1 MITIYKSTSEG
12 LLTVDDFVAGS
23 WVHVSNPSNQEL
35 ALLVERFGIPLDFLT
50 DPLDL
55 DERAR
60 LETEDG
66 ARLIVLR
73 VPHLDS
79 WAEEIPIT
87 TLPIGMVLVGDLII
101 TVSAIDSEVIA
112 DFKQG
117 RVRNFA
123 THDQTR
129 FVLQLFL
136 RTTLLF
142 LRYLRDINR
151 VTDNVQKDLHRATR
165 NEQLIRLLN
174 LEKCLV
180 FITTSLRSN
189 AFMMEKFHSAKYSQ
203 LEQDDQD
210 LLDEVIIENKQAMD
224 MAKIYSEILSGLM
237 DAFAS
242 LISNNL
248 NTVVKTLTTIT
259 IILMIPTLVASFYGM
274 NVDLPLQS
282 SPDAFVLVV
291 GLTAFLCTLGIV
303 IFWRGNLF

>member
-12 LLTVDDFVAGS
+12 LLTIDDFVTGS

-79 WAEEIPIT
+79 WTDDIPVT
-87 TLPIGMVLVGDLII
+87 TLPIGIVLVGDLVI
-101 TVSAIDSEVIA
+101 TVSAIDSELIG

-123 THDQTR
+123 THDQNR

-136 RTTLLF
+136 KATLLF

-151 VTDNVQKDLHRATR
+151 VTNNVEKDLHRSAR

-180 FITTSLRSN
+180 FISTSLRSN
-189 AFMMEKFHSAKYSQ
+189 AFMMEKFHNAKYSQ

-224 MAKIYSEILSGLM
+224 MAKIYSSILSNMMG
-237 DAFAS
+237 AFAS

-274 NVDLPLQS
+274 NVDLPLQA

-291 GLTAFLCTLGIV
+291 GFTALLCTLGIL

>member
-1 MITIYKSTSEG
+1 MITIYVSTSEG
-12 LLTVDDFVAGS
+12 LTTVDDFVAGS

-55 DERAR
+55 EERAR
-60 LETEDG
+60 LDTEDG
-66 ARLIVLR
+66 ARLVVLR
-73 VPHLDS
+73 VPHLDT
-79 WAEEIPIT
+79 WTDDIPVT
-87 TLPIGMVLVGDLII
+87 TLPIGIVLVDDVVI
-101 TVSAIDSEVIA
+101 TVSAIEPEVIG
-112 DFKQG
+112 DFKRGQ
-117 RVRNFA
+117 VRNFA
-123 THDQTR
+123 TQERTR
-129 FVLQLFL
+129 FLLQVFM

-151 VTDNVQKDLHRATR
+151 ASNNVERDLYRSTR

-180 FITTSLRSN
+180 FISTSLRAN
-189 AFMMEKFHSAKYSQ
+189 AFMMEKYHNATYSRLDQ
-203 LEQDDQD
+203 EDQD
-210 LLDEVIIENKQAMD
+210 LLDEVIIENRQAME
-224 MAKIYSEILSGLM
+224 MAKIYSEILSSMM

-274 NVDLPLQS
+274 NVDLPFQG
-282 SPDAFVLVV
+282 SPEAFFLII
-291 GLTAFLCTLGIV
+291 GFSALLCTIGIL

>member
-12 LLTVDDFVAGS
+12 LLTIDDFVAGS

-35 ALLVERFGIPLDFLT
+35 TLLVERFGIPLDFLT

-79 WAEEIPIT
+79 WTDDIPVT
-87 TLPIGMVLVGDLII
+87 TLPIGIVLVGDLVI
-101 TVSAIDSEVIA
+101 TVSAIDSELIG

-117 RVRNFA
+117 RVRNFV
-123 THDQTR
+123 THDQNR

-136 RTTLLF
+136 KTTLLF

-151 VTDNVQKDLHRATR
+151 VTNNVEKELHRSAR

-180 FITTSLRSN
+180 FISTSLRSN
-189 AFMMEKFHSAKYSQ
+189 AFMMEKFHNATYTRMD
-203 LEQDDQD
+203 QDEKD

-224 MAKIYSEILSGLM
+224 MAKIYSSILSNMMG
-237 DAFAS
+237 AFAS

-274 NVDLPLQS
+274 NVTLPLQA
-282 SPDAFVLVV
+282 SPDAFLMVV
-291 GLTAFLCTLGIV
+291 GLTAVLCTLGIV
-303 IFWRGNLF
+303 LFWRGNLI

>member
-66 ARLIVLR
+66 ARLIVVR

-79 WAEEIPIT
+79 WTEEIPIT
-87 TLPIGMVLVGDLII
+87 TLPVGIILVGDLVI
-101 TVSAIDSEVIA
+101 TVSALDAEVIG

-129 FVLQLFL
+129 FILQLFL

-189 AFMMEKFHSAKYSQ
+189 AFMMEKFHNAVYSR
-203 LEQDDQD
+203 LDQDDQD
-210 LLDEVIIENKQAMD
+210 LLDEVIVENKQAMD

-274 NVDLPLQS
+274 NVNLPFQS

>member
-50 DPLDL
+50 DPLDP

-66 ARLIVLR
+66 ARLIVVR

-79 WAEEIPIT
+79 WADEIPVT
-87 TLPIGMVLVGDLII
+87 TLPIGIILVGDLVI
-101 TVSAIDSEVIA
+101 TVSAIDAEVIG
-112 DFKQG
+112 DFKQE

-123 THDQTR
+123 TQDRTR
-129 FVLQLFL
+129 FILQLFL

-151 VTDNVQKDLHRATR
+151 VSNNVEKDLHRSAR

-180 FITTSLRSN
+180 FISTSLRSN
-189 AFMMEKFHSAKYSQ
+189 AFMMEKFHNAKYSH
-203 LEQDDQD
+203 LEEDDQD

-224 MAKIYSEILSGLM
+224 MAKIYSEILSGMM

-242 LISNNL
+242 LINNNL

-259 IILMIPTLVASFYGM
+259 IILMIPTVVSSFFGM
-274 NVDLPLQS
+274 NVPIPFQS
-282 SPDAFVLVV
+282 SPEAFLLVV

>member
-12 LLTVDDFVAGS
+12 LLTIDDFVAGS

-79 WAEEIPIT
+79 WTDDIPVT
-87 TLPIGMVLVGDLII
+87 TLPLGIVLVGDLVI
-101 TVSAIDSEVIA
+101 TVSAIDSELIA

-123 THDQTR
+123 THDQNR

-136 RTTLLF
+136 KTTLLF

-151 VTDNVQKDLHRATR
+151 VTNNVEKELHRSAR

-180 FITTSLRSN
+180 FISTSLRSN
-189 AFMMEKFHSAKYSQ
+189 AFMMEKFHNAKYSQ

-224 MAKIYSEILSGLM
+224 MAKIYSSILSNMMG
-237 DAFAS
+237 AFAS

-248 NTVVKTLTTIT
+248 NTVVKTLTTVT
-259 IILMIPTLVASFYGM
+259 IILMIPTLIASFYGM
-274 NVDLPLQS
+274 NVDLPLQD
-282 SPDAFVLVV
+282 SPDAFVLII
-291 GLTAFLCTLGIV
+291 GFTTLLCVFGIV

>member
-50 DPLDL
+50 DPLDP

-66 ARLIVLR
+66 ARLIVVR

-79 WAEEIPIT
+79 WTEEIPIT
-87 TLPIGMVLVGDLII
+87 TLPIGIILVGDLVI
-101 TVSAIDSEVIA
+101 TVSALDAEVIG

-129 FVLQLFL
+129 FILQLFL

-189 AFMMEKFHSAKYSQ
+189 AFMMEKFHNAVYSR

-210 LLDEVIIENKQAMD
+210 LLDEVIVENKQAMD

-242 LISNNL
+242 LINNNL

-259 IILMIPTLVASFYGM
+259 IILMIPTVVSSFFGM
-274 NVDLPLQS
+274 NVPIPFQS
-282 SPDAFVLVV
+282 SPEAFLLVV

>member
-1 MITIYKSTSEG
+1 M
-12 LLTVDDFVAGS
+12 
-23 WVHVSNPSNQEL
+23 
-35 ALLVERFGIPLDFLT
+35 ERFGIPLDFLT

-79 WAEEIPIT
+79 WTDDIPVT
-87 TLPIGMVLVGDLII
+87 TLPLGIVLVGDLVI
-101 TVSAIDSEVIA
+101 TVSAIDSELIG

-123 THDQTR
+123 THDQNR

-136 RTTLLF
+136 KTTLLF

-151 VTDNVQKDLHRATR
+151 VTNNVEKDLHRSAR

-180 FITTSLRSN
+180 FISTSLRSN
-189 AFMMEKFHSAKYSQ
+189 AFMMEKFHNAKYSQ

-224 MAKIYSEILSGLM
+224 MAKIYSSILSNMMG
-237 DAFAS
+237 AFAS

-248 NTVVKTLTTIT
+248 NTVVKTLTTVT
-259 IILMIPTLVASFYGM
+259 IILMIPTLIASFYGM
-274 NVDLPLQS
+274 NVDLPLQD
-282 SPDAFVLVV
+282 SPDAFVLII
-291 GLTAFLCTLGIV
+291 GFTTLLCVFGIV
-303 IFWRGNLF
+303 IFWRGDLF

>member
-50 DPLDL
+50 DPLDPE
-55 DERAR
+55 ERAR

-66 ARLIVLR
+66 ARLIVVR

-79 WAEEIPIT
+79 WTDDIPVT
-87 TLPIGMVLVGDLII
+87 TLPIGIILASDLIF
-101 TVSAIDSEVIA
+101 TVTALDAEVIG

-117 RVRNFA
+117 RVRNFSTEA
-123 THDQTR
+123 RTR

-136 RTTLLF
+136 RATLLF

-151 VTDNVQKDLHRATR
+151 VSNNVERELHRSAR

-174 LEKCLV
+174 LEQCLV
-180 FITTSLRSN
+180 FISTSLRSN
-189 AFMMEKFHSAKYSQ
+189 AFMMEKFHNASYSRMDPD
-203 LEQDDQD
+203 EQD
-210 LLDEVIIENKQAMD
+210 LLDEVIIENKQAME
-224 MAKIYSEILSGLM
+224 MAKIYSNILSNMMG
-237 DAFAS
+237 AFAS

-274 NVDLPLQS
+274 NVDLPLQTA
-282 SPDAFVLVV
+282 DNAFVLVV
-291 GLTAFLCTLGIV
+291 GFTAILCALGIIV
-303 IFWRGNLF
+303 FWRGNLI

>member
-1 MITIYKSTSEG
+1 VITIYKSTSEG

-35 ALLVERFGIPLDFLT
+35 ALLVERFGVPLDFLT
-50 DPLDL
+50 DPLDP

-60 LETEDG
+60 IETEDG
-66 ARLIVLR
+66 ARLIVVR
-73 VPHLDS
+73 VPHLES
-79 WAEEIPIT
+79 WTDDIPVT
-87 TLPIGMVLVGDLII
+87 TLPIGIVLIGDMVI
-101 TVSAIDSEVIA
+101 TVSAIDAEVIG

-117 RVRNFA
+117 RVRNFS
-123 THDQTR
+123 TDERTR
-129 FVLQLFL
+129 FILQIFL
-136 RTTLLF
+136 KTTLLF

-180 FITTSLRSN
+180 YITTSLRSN
-189 AFMMEKFHSAKYSQ
+189 AFMMEKFHNASYSKMDA
-203 LEQDDQD
+203 EDQD
-210 LLDEVIIENKQAMD
+210 LLDEVIIENKQAME
-224 MAKIYSEILSGLM
+224 MGKIYSEILSGLM

-274 NVDLPLQS
+274 NVNLPLQS

-291 GLTAFLCTLGIV
+291 GFTAFLCTLGIV

>member
-79 WAEEIPIT
+79 WTEEIPIT
-87 TLPIGMVLVGDLII
+87 TLPVGIILVGDLVI
-101 TVSAIDSEVIA
+101 TVSAIDSEVIG

-123 THDQTR
+123 THDPTR
-129 FVLQLFL
+129 FILQLFL

-189 AFMMEKFHSAKYSQ
+189 AFMMEKFHSARYSQ

-274 NVDLPLQS
+274 NVNLPFQS

>member
-12 LLTVDDFVAGS
+12 LLTIDDFVTGS

-79 WAEEIPIT
+79 WTDDIPVT
-87 TLPIGMVLVGDLII
+87 TLPLGIVLVGDLVI
-101 TVSAIDSEVIA
+101 TVSAIDSELIG

-123 THDQTR
+123 THDQYR

-136 RTTLLF
+136 KATLLF

-151 VTDNVQKDLHRATR
+151 VTNNVEKDLHRSAR

-180 FITTSLRSN
+180 FISTSLRSN
-189 AFMMEKFHSAKYSQ
+189 AFMMEKFHNAKYSQ

-224 MAKIYSEILSGLM
+224 MAKIYSSILSNMMG
-237 DAFAS
+237 AFAS

-274 NVDLPLQS
+274 NVDLPLQA

-291 GLTAFLCTLGIV
+291 GFTALLCTLGIL

>member
-12 LLTVDDFVAGS
+12 LTTVDDFVAGS
-23 WVHVSNPSNQEL
+23 WVHVSNPSNQEQ
-35 ALLVERFGIPLDFLT
+35 ALLVERFAIPLDFLT

-60 LETEDG
+60 VETEDG

-79 WAEEIPIT
+79 WTDDIPVT
-87 TLPIGMVLVGDLII
+87 TLPIGIVLVGDLVI
-101 TVSAIDSEVIA
+101 TVSAIEPEVIG
-112 DFKQG
+112 DFTQG
-117 RVRNFA
+117 RVKNFV
-123 THDQTR
+123 THERTR
-129 FVLQLFL
+129 FILQLFL
-136 RTTLLF
+136 RATLLF

-151 VTDNVQKDLHRATR
+151 VSNNVERELHRTAR
-165 NEQLIRLLN
+165 NEQLVRLLN
-174 LEKCLV
+174 LEQCLV
-180 FITTSLRSN
+180 FISTSLRSN
-189 AFMMEKFHSAKYSQ
+189 AFMLEKFHNASYSRMDP
-203 LEQDDQD
+203 DDQD
-210 LLDEVIIENKQAMD
+210 LLDEVIIENKQAME
-224 MAKIYSEILSGLM
+224 MAKIYSSILSNMMG
-237 DAFAS
+237 AFAS

-274 NVDLPLQS
+274 NVDLPLQA

-291 GLTAFLCTLGIV
+291 GFTALLCTLGIL

>member
-12 LLTVDDFVAGS
+12 LLTIDDFVAGS

-79 WAEEIPIT
+79 WTDDIPVT
-87 TLPIGMVLVGDLII
+87 TLPLGIVLVGDLVI
-101 TVSAIDSEVIA
+101 TVSAIDSELIA

-123 THDQTR
+123 THDQNR

-136 RTTLLF
+136 KTTLLF

-151 VTDNVQKDLHRATR
+151 VTNNVEKELHRSAR

-180 FITTSLRSN
+180 FISTSLRSN
-189 AFMMEKFHSAKYSQ
+189 AFMMEKFHNAKYSQ

-224 MAKIYSEILSGLM
+224 MAKIYSSILSNMMG
-237 DAFAS
+237 AFAS

-248 NTVVKTLTTIT
+248 NTVVKTLTTVT
-259 IILMIPTLVASFYGM
+259 IILMIPTLIASFYGM
-274 NVDLPLQS
+274 NVDLPLQD
-282 SPDAFVLVV
+282 SPDAFVLII
-291 GLTAFLCTLGIV
+291 GFTTLLCVFGIV
-303 IFWRGNLF
+303 IFWRGDLF

>member
-12 LLTVDDFVAGS
+12 LLTIDDFVAGS

-35 ALLVERFGIPLDFLT
+35 TLLVERFGIPLDFLT

-79 WAEEIPIT
+79 WTDDIPVT
-87 TLPIGMVLVGDLII
+87 TLPLGIVLVGDLVI
-101 TVSAIDSEVIA
+101 TVSAIDSELIG

-123 THDQTR
+123 THDQNR

-136 RTTLLF
+136 KTTLLF

-151 VTDNVQKDLHRATR
+151 VTNNVEKDLHRSAR

-180 FITTSLRSN
+180 FISTSLRSN
-189 AFMMEKFHSAKYSQ
+189 AFMMEKFHNAKYSQ

-224 MAKIYSEILSGLM
+224 MAKIYSSILSNMMG
-237 DAFAS
+237 AFAS

-259 IILMIPTLVASFYGM
+259 IILMIPTPVASFYGM
-274 NVDLPLQS
+274 NVDLPLQT

-291 GLTAFLCTLGIV
+291 GFTALLCTLGIL

>member
-1 MITIYKSTSEG
+1 VITIYKSTSEG

-87 TLPIGMVLVGDLII
+87 TLPIGMVLVDNLII

>member
-50 DPLDL
+50 DPLDPE
-55 DERAR
+55 ERAR

-66 ARLIVLR
+66 ARLIVVR

-79 WAEEIPIT
+79 WTDDIPVT
-87 TLPIGMVLVGDLII
+87 TLPIGIILASDLIF
-101 TVSAIDSEVIA
+101 TVTALDAEVIG

-117 RVRNFA
+117 RVRNFS
-123 THDQTR
+123 TEERTR

-136 RTTLLF
+136 RATLLF

-151 VTDNVQKDLHRATR
+151 VSNNVERELHRSAR

-174 LEKCLV
+174 LEQCLV
-180 FITTSLRSN
+180 FISTSLRSN
-189 AFMMEKFHSAKYSQ
+189 AFMMEKFHNASYSRMDPD
-203 LEQDDQD
+203 EQD
-210 LLDEVIIENKQAMD
+210 LLDEVIIENKQAME
-224 MAKIYSEILSGLM
+224 MAKIYSNILSNMMG
-237 DAFAS
+237 AFAS

-274 NVDLPLQS
+274 NVDLPLQTA
-282 SPDAFVLVV
+282 DNAFVLVV
-291 GLTAFLCTLGIV
+291 GFTAMLCALGIIV
-303 IFWRGNLF
+303 FWRGNLI

>member
-12 LLTVDDFVAGS
+12 LLTIDDFVDGS

-79 WAEEIPIT
+79 WTDDIPVT
-87 TLPIGMVLVGDLII
+87 TLPIGIVLVGDLVI
-101 TVSAIDSEVIA
+101 TVSAIDSELIG

-117 RVRNFA
+117 RVRNFV
-123 THDQTR
+123 THDQNR

-136 RTTLLF
+136 KTTLLF

-151 VTDNVQKDLHRATR
+151 VTNNVEKDLHRSAR

-180 FITTSLRSN
+180 FISTSLRSN
-189 AFMMEKFHSAKYSQ
+189 AFMMEKFHNAKYSQ

-224 MAKIYSEILSGLM
+224 MAKIYSSILSNMMG
-237 DAFAS
+237 AFAS

-274 NVDLPLQS
+274 NVDLPLQA

-291 GLTAFLCTLGIV
+291 GFTALLCTLGIL

>member
-50 DPLDL
+50 DPLDP

-60 LETEDG
+60 IETEDG
-66 ARLIVLR
+66 IRLIVLR

-87 TLPIGMVLVGDLII
+87 TLPIGIILVGDLII
-101 TVSAIDSEVIA
+101 TVSALDAEVIS

-151 VTDNVQKDLHRATR
+151 VTDNVQKDLHRSTR

-189 AFMMEKFHSAKYSQ
+189 AFMMEKYHNATYSR
-203 LEQDDQD
+203 LDEDDQD
-210 LLDEVIIENKQAMD
+210 LLDEVIVENKQAMD

-259 IILMIPTLVASFYGM
+259 IILMIPTVVSSFFGM
-274 NVDLPLQS
+274 NVPVPFQA
-282 SPDAFVLVV
+282 SPNAFVLVV

-303 IFWRGNLF
+303 IFWRGNVF

>member
-12 LLTVDDFVAGS
+12 LLTIDDFVDGS

-79 WAEEIPIT
+79 WTDDIPVT
-87 TLPIGMVLVGDLII
+87 TLPIGIVLVGDLVI
-101 TVSAIDSEVIA
+101 TVSAIDSELIG

-123 THDQTR
+123 THDQNR

-136 RTTLLF
+136 KATLLF

-151 VTDNVQKDLHRATR
+151 VTNNVEKDLHRSAR

-180 FITTSLRSN
+180 FISTSLRSN
-189 AFMMEKFHSAKYSQ
+189 AFMMEKFHNAMYSQ
-203 LEQDDQD
+203 LDQDDQD

-224 MAKIYSEILSGLM
+224 MAKIYSSILSNMMG
-237 DAFAS
+237 AFAS

-274 NVDLPLQS
+274 NVDLPLQT

-291 GLTAFLCTLGIV
+291 GFTALLCTLGIL

>member
-1 MITIYKSTSEG
+1 M
-12 LLTVDDFVAGS
+12 
-23 WVHVSNPSNQEL
+23 HVSNPSNQEL

-79 WAEEIPIT
+79 WTDDIPVT
-87 TLPIGMVLVGDLII
+87 TLPIGIVLVGDLVI
-101 TVSAIDSEVIA
+101 TVSAIDSEVIG

-123 THDQTR
+123 THDQNR

-151 VTDNVQKDLHRATR
+151 VSNNVEKDLHRSAR

-180 FITTSLRSN
+180 FISTSLRSN
-189 AFMMEKFHSAKYSQ
+189 AFMMEKFHNAVYSR
-203 LEQDDQD
+203 LDQDDQD

-224 MAKIYSEILSGLM
+224 MAKIYSSILSNMMG
-237 DAFAS
+237 AFAS

-274 NVDLPLQS
+274 NVDLPLQILARRV
-282 SPDAFVLVV
+282 PAGGRVHGVPLHARDRHLLARQPLLRARDPQV
-291 GLTAFLCTLGIV
+291 
-303 IFWRGNLF
+303 

>member
-12 LLTVDDFVAGS
+12 LLTIDDFVDGS

-79 WAEEIPIT
+79 WTDDIPVT
-87 TLPIGMVLVGDLII
+87 TLPIGIVLVGDLVI
-101 TVSAIDSEVIA
+101 TVSAIDSELIG

-123 THDQTR
+123 THDQNR

-136 RTTLLF
+136 KTTLLF

-151 VTDNVQKDLHRATR
+151 VTNNVEKDLHRSAR

-180 FITTSLRSN
+180 FISTSLRSN
-189 AFMMEKFHSAKYSQ
+189 AFMMEKFHNAKYSQ
-203 LEQDDQD
+203 LDQDDQD

-224 MAKIYSEILSGLM
+224 MAKIYSSILSNMMG
-237 DAFAS
+237 AFAS

-274 NVDLPLQS
+274 NVDLPLQT

-291 GLTAFLCTLGIV
+291 GFTALLCTLGIL

>member
-35 ALLVERFGIPLDFLT
+35 ALLVERFEIPLDFLT
-50 DPLDL
+50 DPLDP

-66 ARLIVLR
+66 ARLIVVR

-79 WAEEIPIT
+79 WTEEIPIT
-87 TLPIGMVLVGDLII
+87 TLPIGIVLVEDLVI
-101 TVSAIDSEVIA
+101 TVSALDAEVIG

-123 THDQTR
+123 THDPTR
-129 FVLQLFL
+129 FILQLFL

-189 AFMMEKFHSAKYSQ
+189 AFMMEKFHNARYSQ

-210 LLDEVIIENKQAMD
+210 LLDEVIVENKQAME

-274 NVDLPLQS
+274 NVALPLQS
-282 SPDAFVLVV
+282 SPEAFVLVV
-291 GLTAFLCTLGIV
+291 GFTAFLCTLGIV

>member
-12 LLTVDDFVAGS
+12 LLTIDDFVAGS

-79 WAEEIPIT
+79 WTDDIPVT
-87 TLPIGMVLVGDLII
+87 TLPIGIVLVGDLVI
-101 TVSAIDSEVIA
+101 TVSAIDSELIG

-117 RVRNFA
+117 RVRNFV
-123 THDQTR
+123 THDQNR

-136 RTTLLF
+136 KTTLLF

-151 VTDNVQKDLHRATR
+151 VTNNVEKDLHRSAR

-180 FITTSLRSN
+180 FISTSLRSN
-189 AFMMEKFHSAKYSQ
+189 AFMMEKFHNAKYSQ

-224 MAKIYSEILSGLM
+224 MAKIYSSILSNMMG
-237 DAFAS
+237 AFAS

-274 NVDLPLQS
+274 NVDLPLQA

-291 GLTAFLCTLGIV
+291 GFTALLCTLGIL

>member
-1 MITIYKSTSEG
+1 VITIYKSTSEG
-12 LLTVDDFVAGS
+12 LTTVDDFVAGS
-23 WVHVSNPSNQEL
+23 WVHVSNPSNQEQ

-79 WAEEIPIT
+79 WTDDIPVT
-87 TLPIGMVLVGDLII
+87 TLPIGIVLVGDLVI
-101 TVSAIDSEVIA
+101 TVSAIEPEVIG
-112 DFKQG
+112 DFTQG

-123 THDQTR
+123 THERTR
-129 FVLQLFL
+129 FILQLFL
-136 RTTLLF
+136 RATLLF

-151 VTDNVQKDLHRATR
+151 VSNNVERELHRTAR
-165 NEQLIRLLN
+165 NEQLVRLLN
-174 LEKCLV
+174 LEQCLV
-180 FITTSLRSN
+180 FISTSLRSN
-189 AFMMEKFHSAKYSQ
+189 AFMLEKFHNASYSRMDPD
-203 LEQDDQD
+203 EQD
-210 LLDEVIIENKQAMD
+210 LLDEVIIENKQAME
-224 MAKIYSEILSGLM
+224 MAKIYSSILSNMMG
-237 DAFAS
+237 AFAS

-274 NVDLPLQS
+274 NVDLPLQA

-291 GLTAFLCTLGIV
+291 GFTALLCTLGIL

>member
-12 LLTVDDFVAGS
+12 LLIVDDFVAGS

-60 LETEDG
+60 LDTEDG
-66 ARLIVLR
+66 ARLIVIR

-79 WAEEIPIT
+79 WTDDIPVT
-87 TLPIGMVLVGDLII
+87 TLPIGIILAGDMIF
-101 TVSAIDSEVIA
+101 TVTALDAEVIG

-117 RVRNFA
+117 RVRNFS
-123 THDQTR
+123 TDERTR
-129 FVLQLFL
+129 FILQLFL
-136 RTTLLF
+136 RATLLF

-151 VTDNVQKDLHRATR
+151 VSNNVERELHRSAR
-165 NEQLIRLLN
+165 NEQLVRLLN
-174 LEKCLV
+174 LEQCLV
-180 FITTSLRSN
+180 FISTSLRSN
-189 AFMMEKFHSAKYSQ
+189 AFMMEKFHNASYSRMD
-203 LEQDDQD
+203 QDEQD
-210 LLDEVIIENKQAMD
+210 LLDEVIVENKQAME
-224 MAKIYSEILSGLM
+224 MAKIYSNILSNMMG
-237 DAFAS
+237 AFAS

-282 SPDAFVLVV
+282 SPDAFLLVV
-291 GLTAFLCTLGIV
+291 GFTAILCTLGIV

>member
-12 LLTVDDFVAGS
+12 LLTIDDFVAGS

-50 DPLDL
+50 DPLDP

-60 LETEDG
+60 IETEDG
-66 ARLIVLR
+66 ARLIVVR
-73 VPHLDS
+73 VPHLES
-79 WAEEIPIT
+79 WTDDIPVT
-87 TLPIGMVLVGDLII
+87 TLPIGIVLIQDLVV
-101 TVSAIDSEVIA
+101 TVSAIDAEVIG

-117 RVRNFA
+117 RVRNFS
-123 THDQTR
+123 TDERTR
-129 FVLQLFL
+129 FILQVFL
-136 RTTLLF
+136 KTTLLF

-180 FITTSLRSN
+180 YITTSLRSN
-189 AFMMEKFHSAKYSQ
+189 AFMMEKFHNASYSKMDP
-203 LEQDDQD
+203 DDQD
-210 LLDEVIIENKQAMD
+210 LLDEVIVENKQAME
-224 MAKIYSEILSGLM
+224 MGKIYSEILSGLM

-274 NVDLPLQS
+274 NVNLPFQS
-282 SPDAFVLVV
+282 SPEAFLFVV
-291 GLTAFLCTLGIV
+291 GFTAFLCTLGIV